1 METRVGTD
9 IVYIPEFRDKLARS
23 RWKFERDVFFE
34 GELENDSP
42 EHLAGI
48 FAAKEAVMKTLDLA
62 PGSWK
67 LVEIR
72 KLESG
77 KPELIFHNNIKD
89 KIKNC
94 DVSISHAGEYAIAI
108 VVCSY

>member
-1 METRVGTD
+1 MIKVGTD
-9 IVYIPEFRDKLARS
+9 IVHTLEFKERFEKS

-34 GELENDSP
+34 SEFKDDSL

-48 FAAKEAVMKTLDLA
+48 FAAKEAVMKALDLA

-67 LVEIR
+67 SVQIE

-77 KPELIFHNNIKD
+77 KPKLILHNNIKD

-94 DVSISHAGEYAIAI
+94 DVSISHAGDYAIA
-108 VVCSY
+108 VVICSY

>member
-1 METRVGTD
+1 MEIKVGTD
-9 IVYIPEFRDKLARS
+9 IVHIPEFKARFGKN

-34 GELENDSP
+34 DELADDSP

-48 FAAKEAVMKTLDLA
+48 FAAKEAVMKALDLA

-67 LVEIR
+67 SVEVV

-77 KPELIFHNNIKD
+77 KPELIFHDNIKD

-94 DVSISHAGEYAIAI
+94 DVSISHAGDYAIA
-108 VVCSY
+108 VVICVY